1 MVWPPDHMFDTSDI
15 WYYNICIVNTH
26 NFPSV
31 CNIGLIGVLEMFQ
44 VFDLLSQALIQKT
57 QYKVNVKRC
66 PWTNRMTFLQAF
78 FKPNMDQSAE
88 KISSEREKRRRK
100 SRMWWKTR
108 TTAASESHRYTLHAL
123 WFALV
128 CRLIL
133 FYSDGFLP

>member
-1 MVWPPDHMFDTSDI
+1 M
-15 WYYNICIVNTH
+15 CI
-26 NFPSV
+26 
-31 CNIGLIGVLEMFQ
+31 IGLIGVLEMFQ

-66 PWTNRMTFLQAF
+66 LWTNRMTFLQAL

-100 SRMWWKTR
+100 SHMWWKTR

-123 WFALV
+123 WFALSV
-128 CRLIL
+128 GLSFFIVMAFCLRT
-133 FYSDGFLP
+133 FL